1 MVEVLYVQYR
11 VQVRL
16 PACVLEP
23 RSLLQS
29 YGSAFGRSD
38 LFTSM
43 SEADT
48 PQQRLELVV
57 AFYLSQLKCMRPTR
71 AALKP
76 YNPMLGEIFVSEWPA
91 ASEEESPVYFLA
103 EQVFITMLGVF
114 NNPAFIG
121 EPSSPSVGILRRE
134 SVSRCLLRWQPG
146 HNLWYKVQVPCL
158 AGCDD
163 RGEPRRSYS
172 GASEA

>member
-1 MVEVLYVQYR
+1 M
-11 VQVRL
+11 QVRL

-29 YGSAFGRSD
+29 YGSALGRSD

-57 AFYLSQLKCMRPTR
+57 AFYLSQLKCMRPTM

-76 YNPMLGEIFVSEWPA
+76 YNPTLGEIFVCEWPA
-91 ASEEESPVYFLA
+91 ASETEGSVYFLA
-103 EQVFITMLGVF
+103 EQVSVNVTVTMM
-114 NNPAFIG
+114 
-121 EPSSPSVGILRRE
+121 
-134 SVSRCLLRWQPG
+134 
-146 HNLWYKVQVPCL
+146 
-158 AGCDD
+158 
-163 RGEPRRSYS
+163 
-172 GASEA
+172 

>member
-1 MVEVLYVQYR
+1 M
-11 VQVRL
+11 QVRL

-29 YGSAFGRSD
+29 YGSALGRSD

-57 AFYLSQLKCMRPTR
+57 AFYLSQLKCMRPTM

-76 YNPMLGEIFVSEWPA
+76 YNPTLGEIFVCEWPA
-91 ASEEESPVYFLA
+91 ASEKGSPVYFLA
-103 EQVFITMLGVF
+103 EQVVLTMLGIF
-114 NNPAFIG
+114 
-121 EPSSPSVGILRRE
+121 SSTLP
-134 SVSRCLLRWQPG
+134 
-146 HNLWYKVQVPCL
+146 
-158 AGCDD
+158 
-163 RGEPRRSYS
+163 
-172 GASEA
+172 

>member
-1 MVEVLYVQYR
+1 MLYVHNR
-11 VQVRL
+11 RKVRL

-38 LFTSM
+38 LFTPM
-43 SEADT
+43 SDADT

-76 YNPMLGEIFVSEWPA
+76 YNPLLGEIFVGKWPA
-91 ASEEESPVYFLA
+91 ASEEESSVYFLA
-103 EQVFITMLGVF
+103 EQVFINMCIVECFSINLLYVGQ
-114 NNPAFIG
+114 
-121 EPSSPSVGILRRE
+121 PSSPSIGVLR
-134 SVSRCLLRWQPG
+134 
-146 HNLWYKVQVPCL
+146 
-158 AGCDD
+158 
-163 RGEPRRSYS
+163 
-172 GASEA
+172 